1 MEAFLIALAL
11 YQFIGWCFG
20 VIYFWDVKNLTVL
33 DWILFVPG
41 ASLGIMS
48 FGILPFMTIFCTIPV
63 FIDPEP
69 ALLILLG
76 FGWHMC
82 FSMYI
87 LMYKEFK

>member
-1 MEAFLIALAL
+1 MEFLVALAM
-11 YQFIGWCFG
+11 YQFLGWVFG
-20 VIYFWDVKNLTVL
+20 AIYFSSSKNLTVL

-48 FGILPFMTIFCTIPV
+48 FGILPFITIFCTIPV
-63 FIDPEP
+63 FINPEP
-69 ALLILLG
+69 ITLTLLG
-76 FGWHMC
+76 FGWYMC